1 MAVGEFSGDDREG
14 ECVPSLGPREGAD
27 GDPRSGAP
35 RTETFLS
42 DSPSPALSLQPSLP
56 FPDFV
61 AGVPKGNLT
70 YGYVRPSLTLPPLTT
85 LPCLI
90 TKNHAW

>member
-1 MAVGEFSGDDREG
+1 MCPQAGAKG
-14 ECVPSLGPREGAD
+14 GAD
-27 GDPRSGAP
+27 EDPRSGAP

-42 DSPSPALSLQPSLP
+42 DSPSPALSLQPFLP

-70 YGYVRPSLTLPPLTT
+70 YGYVRPSLTLPPLT
-85 LPCLI
+85 PSP
-90 TKNHAW
+90 A